1 MNSTIVQPQKMSESA
16 EVREYALAQLL
27 LGSPKKTKLKDAID
41 LVARVALFF
50 VLWSLATDFA
60 VYVWR
65 LLTCC

>member
-1 MNSTIVQPQKMSESA
+1 MNKTIVRPQKMSESA

-27 LGSPKKTKLKDAID
+27 LGSPKKAKLADVID
-41 LVARVALFF
+41 VVSRAALFF